1 MISVT
6 SYVDKKNNELPKRD
20 IYFSCD
26 TLESRD
32 RWVISLEFLRAKATL
47 DQYKKN
53 NGALHLNFNDQ
64 DDEKLDEEQEA
75 NDVGDYL
82 YDFGDKLKS
91 QTTMRQ
97 GSSGMLGNRMSML
110 KDSMAARKQSVF
122 KNPQMERNNLT
133 AVDLYQKLKIL
144 YNVNMLSFV
153 YHLDQVNFVRKS
165 TIA

>member
-32 RWVISLEFLRAKATL
+32 KWVIALEFLRAKATL

-53 NGALHLNFNDQ
+53 NGALPVNFNDQ

-75 NDVGDYL
+75 NDVDDYL

-91 QTTMRQ
+91 
-97 GSSGMLGNRMSML
+97 
-110 KDSMAARKQSVF
+110 
-122 KNPQMERNNLT
+122 
-133 AVDLYQKLKIL
+133 
-144 YNVNMLSFV
+144 
-153 YHLDQVNFVRKS
+153 
-165 TIA
+165 